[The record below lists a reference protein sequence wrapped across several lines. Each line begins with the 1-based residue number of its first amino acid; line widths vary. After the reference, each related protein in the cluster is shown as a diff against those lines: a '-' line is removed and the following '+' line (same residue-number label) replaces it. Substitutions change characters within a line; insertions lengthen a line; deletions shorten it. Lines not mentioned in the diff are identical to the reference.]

1 MNKNEIIKLCDE
13 EIILYKNAP
22 DKLNEEQERYLDFF
36 KSVKELAKE

>member
-1 MNKNEIIKLCDE
+1 MNKTEIIKLCDE